1 MGNRSQSIIE
11 RCSKCRM
18 QPAMCVCSLVPRL
31 ALRTRVAIVM
41 HRRERLKTTNTG
53 QLALHALAN
62 SALFMWGDEG
72 TVIAPEALV
81 PAGEHAFVLTPGG
94 RTLTPEVVRELHER
108 GRDLTMVVPDATWRQ
123 ANKMVRRIPA
133 VAALPRYGLPQGAPS
148 RYLLRSE
155 PREDGLATIEAIARA
170 LALLEGPE
178 VAEALE
184 RPFHAMVA
192 GTLRTRGRVL
202 PAP

>member
-1 MGNRSQSIIE
+1 
-11 RCSKCRM
+11 M
-18 QPAMCVCSLVPRL
+18 QPAMCVCHLVPRL
-31 ALRTRVAIVM
+31 VLRTRVAIVM

-53 QLALHALAN
+53 QLALHALTN

-72 TVIAPEALV
+72 TTIAPEALV
-81 PAGEHAFVLTPGG
+81 PDGQHAFVLTPAGST
-94 RTLTPEVVRELHER
+94 TLTPEVVRELQAR

-184 RPFHAMVA
+184 RPFHAMVK
-192 GTLRTRGRVL
+192 GTLRTRGCVL
-202 PAP
+202 PEA